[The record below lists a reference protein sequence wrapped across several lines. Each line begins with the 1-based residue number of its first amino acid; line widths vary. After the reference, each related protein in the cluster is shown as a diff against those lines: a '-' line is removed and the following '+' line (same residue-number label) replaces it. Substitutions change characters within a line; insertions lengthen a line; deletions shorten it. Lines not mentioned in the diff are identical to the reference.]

1 MNRVI
6 GMAEQAA
13 VARPPREAAP
23 NRDQS
28 WLKRTFSALGDPNFR
43 LLYVGN
49 IMQFG
54 SMQMQLVVRGWLVF
68 HLTGSFAALGT
79 MSLANAIP
87 GLIFS
92 PIGGV
97 AADRLS
103 KKTVIQAAQIFN
115 VVNAAALAI
124 LAAGW
129 FGLSLQFWH
138 LFASAMLQGGV
149 NSVMMPSRQSI
160 ISDLVGRDRLMNAIG
175 VNSSGQ
181 TLMQLVGPGL
191 AGFLIAVITPA
202 SVFWVMAAMYAIAV
216 TFTMRLPSHPLYA
229 MSNAE
234 RGTSS
239 RGGRRGS
246 GSFQDLIE
254 GFRYV
259 AHDPTI
265 RMLIAVNFLIVV
277 VAMPYTML
285 LPGFVREVL
294 CREPECTAQASG
306 VMQGTLQSVQGIGA
320 IAGSMV
326 IAIGAERGRGKMMLL
341 WGAALGI
348 GVMAFA
354 ASSSFWITLPIMV
367 LIGAGQAGRM
377 AVGQVLI
384 QVYSEEQ
391 YRGRVMSVWFMQFA
405 LVQVGTFLIGIL
417 AEQVGPQI
425 ALGGTAALL
434 VIAMVLV
441 GVLVPNMR
449 KLQ

>member
-1 MNRVI
+1 
-6 GMAEQAA
+6 MAEQAA
-13 VARPPREAAP
+13 AVRAPRGPEQRTP
-23 NRDQS
+23 ES
-28 WLKRTFSALGDPNFR
+28 TWLKRTFSALGDHNFR

-97 AADRLS
+97 AADRLP
-103 KKTVIQAAQIFN
+103 KKTVIQAAQMFN

-124 LAAGW
+124 LAADW
-129 FGLSLQFWH
+129 FGMSLQFWH
-138 LFASAMLQGGV
+138 LFASAMLQGAV

-191 AGFLIAVITPA
+191 AGFLIAALTPA

-216 TFTMRLPSHPLYA
+216 AFTMRLPAHPLFA
-229 MSNAE
+229 TAPGP
-234 RGTSS
+234 RAA
-239 RGGRRGS
+239 GGRRGS
-246 GSFQDLIE
+246 GSFRDLAD
-254 GFRYV
+254 GMRYV
-259 AHDPTI
+259 AKDPTI

-294 CREPECTAQASG
+294 CREPACTPEASG

-320 IAGSMV
+320 VIGSMV
-326 IAIGAERGRGKMMLL
+326 IAMGAERGRG
-341 WGAALGI
+341 
-348 GVMAFA
+348 
-354 ASSSFWITLPIMV
+354 
-367 LIGAGQAGRM
+367 R
-377 AVGQVLI
+377 
-384 QVYSEEQ
+384 
-391 YRGRVMSVWFMQFA
+391 
-405 LVQVGTFLIGIL
+405 
-417 AEQVGPQI
+417 
-425 ALGGTAALL
+425 
-434 VIAMVLV
+434 
-441 GVLVPNMR
+441 
-449 KLQ
+449 

>member
-1 MNRVI
+1 
-6 GMAEQAA
+6 MAEQAA
-13 VARPPREAAP
+13 VAAAPRESAP
-23 NRDQS
+23 TRNQGL
-28 WLKRTFSALGDPNFR
+28 LKRTFSALGDANFR

-92 PIGGV
+92 PVGGV
-97 AADRLS
+97 AADRLPR
-103 KKTVIQAAQIFN
+103 KTVIQAAQLFN
-115 VVNAAALAI
+115 VFNAAALAI

-191 AGFLIAVITPA
+191 AGFLIAALTPA
-202 SVFWVMAAMYAIAV
+202 AVFWVMAAMYAVAV

-229 MSNAE
+229 MSNAA
-234 RGTSS
+234 RGTT
-239 RGGRRGS
+239 GRRGS
-246 GSFQDLIE
+246 GSFKDLVE

-265 RMLIAVNFLIVV
+265 RMLIAVNFLIVI

-326 IAIGAERGRGKMMLL
+326 IAMGAERGRGKMMLL
-341 WGAALGI
+341 WGAALGL

-354 ASSSFWITLPIMV
+354 ASSSFWITLPIMI

-377 AVGQVLI
+377 AIGQVLI
-384 QVYSEEQ
+384 QVYSDEQ

-441 GVLVPNMR
+441 GLLVPNMR
-449 KLQ
+449 RLQ

>member
-1 MNRVI
+1 
-6 GMAEQAA
+6 MAEQVA
-13 VARPPREAAP
+13 VARMPRESAP
-23 NRDQS
+23 DRDPG
-28 WLKRTFSALGDPNFR
+28 WLRRTFSALGDANFR

-79 MSLANAIP
+79 MSLAKSIP

-97 AADRLS
+97 AADRLP
-103 KKTVIQAAQIFN
+103 KKTVIQAAQVFN
-115 VVNAAALAI
+115 ALNAIALAI

-138 LFASAMLQGGV
+138 LFASAMLQGAV

-181 TLMQLVGPGL
+181 TLMQLIGPGL
-191 AGFLIAVITPA
+191 AGFMIAALTPA
-202 SVFWVMAAMYAIAV
+202 SVFWVMSAMYVIAV
-216 TFTMRLPSHPLYA
+216 TFTMRLPAHPLFA
-229 MSNAE
+229 SAPGA
-234 RGTSS
+234 RPG
-239 RGGRRGS
+239 GGRRGS
-246 GSFQDLIE
+246 GSFSALIE

-265 RMLIAVNFLIVV
+265 RMLIAVNFLIVI

-320 IAGSMV
+320 IIGSMV
-326 IAIGAERGRGKMMLL
+326 IAMGSERGRGRMMLL
-341 WGAALGI
+341 WGGALGL
-348 GVMAFA
+348 GVIAF
-354 ASSSFWITLPIMV
+354 ASSSHFWITLPIMV
-367 LIGAGQAGRM
+367 LIGAGQADAWRSARCSSRPTRRSST
-377 AVGQVLI
+377 AVASCPSG
-384 QVYSEEQ
+384 SCSS
-391 YRGRVMSVWFMQFA
+391 RWCRSARF
-405 LVQVGTFLIGIL
+405 
-417 AEQVGPQI
+417 
-425 ALGGTAALL
+425 
-434 VIAMVLV
+434 
-441 GVLVPNMR
+441 
-449 KLQ
+449 

>member
-1 MNRVI
+1 
-6 GMAEQAA
+6 MAEQAA
-13 VARPPREAAP
+13 VAAAPRESAP
-23 NRDQS
+23 TRNQGL
-28 WLKRTFSALGDPNFR
+28 LKRTFSALGDANFR

-92 PIGGV
+92 PVGGV
-97 AADRLS
+97 AADRLP
-103 KKTVIQAAQIFN
+103 KKTVIQAAQLFN
-115 VVNAAALAI
+115 VFNAAALAI

-191 AGFLIAVITPA
+191 AGFLIAALTPA
-202 SVFWVMAAMYAIAV
+202 AVFWVMAAMYAVAV

-229 MSNAE
+229 MSNAA
-234 RGTSS
+234 RGTT
-239 RGGRRGS
+239 GRRGS
-246 GSFQDLIE
+246 GSFKDLVE

-265 RMLIAVNFLIVV
+265 RMLIAVNFLIVI

-326 IAIGAERGRGKMMLL
+326 IAMGAERGRGKMMLL
-341 WGAALGI
+341 WGAALGL

-354 ASSSFWITLPIMV
+354 ASSSFWITLPIMI

-377 AVGQVLI
+377 AIGQVLI
-384 QVYSEEQ
+384 QVYSDEQ

-441 GVLVPNMR
+441 GLLVPNMR
-449 KLQ
+449 RLQ